1 MPSFTIAST
10 ATGIYQFDP
19 IDSNGNVIVL
29 TEVEKAA
36 VDRPDLL
43 SVQTVSGTQF
53 KITAKGKVGTAN
65 VTIVGKNESGQP
77 ISTTF
82 QFTITAPA
90 APVQAT
96 GFKGTQIS

>member
-1 MPSFTIAST
+1 MVSFSIASNGK
-10 ATGIYQFDP
+10 AVYQFDP
-19 IDSNGNVIVL
+19 TDANGNIIIL

-43 SVQTVSGTQF
+43 SVQAISGTQF
-53 KITAKGKVGTAN
+53 AVAAKGKLGIVN
-65 VTIVGKNESGQP
+65 VTVVGKNESGQP

-82 QFTITAPA
+82 QFTITAPQS
-90 APVQAT
+90 PVQAT